1 MRSIL
6 GVLAAVLLAL
16 GIPVAASSAPTGVG
30 IALLDGGGQH
40 YITET
45 VAPGAE
51 ITRQVRVSNNTGIAR
66 DVAVTVVP
74 ATNEGGGFVE
84 APAGKTNPLTAW
96 TTVDQPVV
104 HLATGQ
110 TTDVTVTLR
119 VPETA
124 PDTVQHALVFAS
136 VDGAKAG
143 IRMYVTVAGNGPAAA
158 PVIDTPTA
166 DRRADGTAVVRATVT
181 NPAAYPMHIGGE
193 LDLTNGPGGAE
204 IRGIPAGSVTVE
216 PGQST
221 GIEFVVPGGRVVA
234 DGPWT
239 ASVTVADEYARGSR
253 SAEITFPAVPV
264 DGGGSGSLGSLD
276 AGSLGGLLG

>member
-30 IALLDGGGQH
+30 IALLGGGGEH
-40 YITET
+40 YITGT

-66 DVAVTVVP
+66 DIAVTVVP
-74 ATNEGGGFVE
+74 ATNDGGGFVE
-84 APAGKTNPLTAW
+84 APAGQTNPLTAW

-104 HLATGQ
+104 HLAAGQ
-110 TTDVTVTLR
+110 TKDVTVTVR

-124 PDTVQHALVFAS
+124 PDTVQHALVFAG

-143 IRMYVTVAGNGPAAA
+143 VRMYITVAGNGPAAA

-166 DRRADGTAVVRATVT
+166 DRRADDTAVVRARVT
-181 NPAAYPMHIGGE
+181 NPAAYPMRIGGE
-193 LDLTNGPGGAE
+193 LNLTNGPGGAE
-204 IRGIPAGSVTVE
+204 IRGIAGGGVTVE
-216 PGQST
+216 PGRSAE
-221 GIEFVVPGGRVVA
+221 IEFVVPGGRTVA
-234 DGPWT
+234 DGPWSATVT
-239 ASVTVADEYARGSR
+239 AADQYAQGSR
-253 SAEITFPAVPV
+253 SAEITFPAVPST
-264 DGGGSGSLGSLD
+264 GGGSGSLGSLD
-276 AGSLGGLLG
+276 AGSLGSVFG